1 MLESLANDLV
11 VRMEEVAEWF
21 SNWIQLHLINI
32 LIIVVGAW
40 IFRRV
45 SVELIGRLLKR
56 TVRPSVYPTKSDREK
71 RIKTLHSLA
80 NGIIRLAVYIIATVM
95 IVSEINPSYKT
106 ILFTS
111 AGLVG
116 VALGFGAQSLIR
128 DIVSGVFIIIE
139 NQYRIGDE
147 ISLAAGAGIGS
158 VDGIV
163 ENITIRT
170 TVLRDLNGNVHHM
183 PNGNIGVT
191 SNKTLGYSR
200 MNENIVVAIETN
212 LVKLESI
219 IQEIGA
225 DLKVSPTLGALILE
239 APTMVS
245 VKGFSEGG
253 VIVRVSAKTTA
264 ASQWKVRSEF
274 YKRLKKAF
282 EKEKIKLAGQSQTSE
297 DED

>member
-21 SNWIQLHLINI
+21 SNWVQLHLINI